1 MRSRRISFPLV
12 TLERAKRSDRVSK
25 NKTVTLA
32 QEILS
37 LTLQNDKKEILLLM
51 IINF

>member
-1 MRSRRISFPLV
+1 MRSRRISTLLV

-25 NKTVTLA
+25 SKAVTLA

-37 LTLQNDKKEILLLM
+37 LTLQNDKKEILC
-51 IINF
+51 